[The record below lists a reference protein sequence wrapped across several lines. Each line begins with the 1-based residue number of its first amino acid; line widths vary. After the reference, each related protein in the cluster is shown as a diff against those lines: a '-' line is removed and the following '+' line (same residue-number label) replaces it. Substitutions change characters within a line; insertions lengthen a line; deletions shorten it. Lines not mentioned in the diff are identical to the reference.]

1 MLILNIFYLVLAIL
15 GLSFLI
21 FIHELGHYFVAR
33 RNGIRVEVFSIGFG
47 PAFRQWKV
55 NGVKWQ
61 ICVLPFGGYVKM
73 AGMEKQAG
81 PGSHLEPHQIPD
93 GFYGKTPFQRIKV
106 ALAGP
111 ITNFAFAFVAFTVIW
126 MAGGQD
132 KSFHDLTHI
141 VGYVDSNSALK
152 SSDINPGDVFNAIN
166 GEPYDGY
173 QDRQT
178 KLALSNHENTLQG
191 DHLDYWTGT
200 KSPFTVTLPTAKT
213 PQERVDQFGI
223 APAQYLIFNDYSSPA
238 APIKDSGIEKGDRI
252 VWIDGSLI
260 FSQPQLSVLINESTS
275 LLTLQRED
283 IYFQIKVPRLKI
295 NDLRLSQNFKD
306 ELDDWRHEANLS
318 GKLNDLYFIP
328 YQISSSGLIEDALS
342 FMNSYAEEISPMD
355 ELAEKVQS
363 GDRIVAVN
371 GTPVENVFDLFSLV
385 QERSALVIVQK
396 KASTSTTPWNEADTS
411 FETSFDTASLSKI
424 IDSIGTPSLQTQ
436 VDNLQ
441 LLKPVR
447 LKPLSELDLDAKTR
461 AQLTAQYEALKKEFE
476 KVEDPQAR
484 EMLLQNLEQGQK
496 KLILGA
502 YFADRT
508 VSFNPPPTKQ
518 FIKVLE
524 NTWKTLTS
532 LFSGATSAKHMSGPV
547 GIVQALQNSW
557 SHGILDALYW
567 LGFVSLNLAIL
578 NLLPI
583 PVFDGGHVL
592 FSVIEIFKGKPIR
605 AKTMERWVIPF
616 VILLVLFF
624 IYLTYQDILRLLHNL
639 F

>member
-1 MLILNIFYLVLAIL
+1 MMFLNIFYLVLAIL

-47 PAFRQWKV
+47 PAFHHWDV

-61 ICVLPFGGYVKM
+61 LCILPFGGYVKM
-73 AGMEKQAG
+73 AGMEKKDG
-81 PGSHLEPHQIPD
+81 LEPHQIPD

-111 ITNFAFAFVAFTVIW
+111 ITNIIFAFVAFTIIW

-132 KSFHDLTHI
+132 KPFQQLTHI
-141 VGYVDSNSALK
+141 VGYVDPNSALK
-152 SSDINPGDVFNAIN
+152 SSDINPGDVFSALN
-166 GEPYDGY
+166 GKTYDGY
-173 QDRQT
+173 PDLMT
-178 KLALSNHENTLQG
+178 KLALSDQENILQG
-191 DHLDYWTGT
+191 DHLNYWTGA
-200 KSPFTVTLPTAKT
+200 KEPFTATLPKAAS
-213 PQERVDQFGI
+213 PIARMDQFGI
-223 APAQYLIFNDYSSPA
+223 AFAQYLIFNDYSSPA
-238 APIKDSGIEKGDRI
+238 APLKDSGIEKGDR
-252 VWIDGSLI
+252 VLWIDGSLI
-260 FSQPQLSVLINESTS
+260 FSQPQMSTLINESTS
-275 LLTLQRED
+275 LLTLQRGNT
-283 IYFQIKVPRLKI
+283 YFQIKVPRLKI

-306 ELDDWRHEANLS
+306 ELDDWRHAADLS
-318 GKLNDLYFIP
+318 GKLSDLYFIP
-328 YQISSSGLIEDALS
+328 YQISSSNLIEDALS
-342 FMNSYAEEISPMD
+342 FFNSNAEEVSPMD
-355 ELAEKVQS
+355 DLAEKVQS
-363 GDRIVAVN
+363 GDRIVAVS
-371 GTPVENVFDLFSLV
+371 GAPVQNVFDLFKLL

-396 KASTSTTPWNEADTS
+396 KSPAATTPWHEADAS
-411 FETSFDTASLSKI
+411 FESSFETASLSKI
-424 IDSIGTPSLQTQ
+424 ILSIGTPILLTQ

-441 LLKPVR
+441 LLKPIR

-461 AQLTAQYEALKKEFE
+461 AKMTAQYEAYKKEIE
-476 KVEDPQAR
+476 KIEDPEQR
-484 EMLLQNLEQGQK
+484 DLNLQNLEQSQK
-496 KLILGA
+496 RLMLGA
-502 YFADRT
+502 HLADRT
-508 VSFNPPPTKQ
+508 VSFNPPPATQ
-518 FIKVLE
+518 FIKVLQ

-532 LFSGATSAKHMSGPV
+532 LFSGAMPAKYMSGPV

-605 AKTMERWVIPF
+605 AKTMERWIIPF

-624 IYLTYQDILRLLHNL
+624 IYLTYQDILRLFHNL

>member
-1 MLILNIFYLVLAIL
+1 MLFLNIFYLVLAIL

-61 ICVLPFGGYVKM
+61 ICILPFGGYVKM

-81 PGSHLEPHQIPD
+81 LEPHQISD

-111 ITNFAFAFVAFTVIW
+111 ITNFIFAFVAFTVIW

-132 KSFHDLTHI
+132 KSFQELTHI
-141 VGYVDSNSALK
+141 VGFVDSNSALK
-152 SSDINPGDVFNAIN
+152 SSDINPGDVFNTIN
-166 GEPYDGY
+166 GKTYDGY
-173 QDRQT
+173 PDLLT
-178 KLALSNHENTLQG
+178 KLALSDQENTLQG
-191 DHLDYWTGT
+191 DHLDYWTGS
-200 KSPFTVTLPTAKT
+200 KSPFTATLPKAKT
-213 PQERVDQFGI
+213 PQERAEQFGM

-238 APIKDSGIEKGDRI
+238 APLKDSGIEKGDRVI
-252 VWIDGSLI
+252 WVDGSLI
-260 FSQPQLSVLINESTS
+260 FSQPQLSTLINESTT
-275 LLTLQRED
+275 LLTLQREND
-283 IYFQIKVPRLKI
+283 YFQIKVPRLKI

-306 ELDDWRHEANLS
+306 ELDDWRHEAALS
-318 GKLNDLYFIP
+318 GKLTDLYFIP

-342 FMNSYAEEISPMD
+342 FMNSYAEEVSPMD
-355 ELAEKVQS
+355 QLAEKVQS

-371 GTPVENVFDLFSLV
+371 GAPAENVFDLFSLL

-396 KASTSTTPWNEADTS
+396 KTSTSITPWSEADAS

-424 IDSIGTPSLQTQ
+424 IDSIGTPSPLSQ

-461 AQLTAQYEALKKEFE
+461 AKMTAQYEALKKEIE
-476 KVEDPQAR
+476 KIEDPQQR
-484 EMLLQNLEQGQK
+484 ELYLQNLEQSQK
-496 KLILGA
+496 RLMLGA
-502 YFADRT
+502 HLADRT
-508 VSFNPPPTKQ
+508 ITFNPPPTKQ

-532 LFSGATSAKHMSGPV
+532 LFSGAVHAKHMSGPV

-624 IYLTYQDILRLLHNL
+624 IYLTYQDIVRLLHKL